1 MDCIVHGVARSWT
14 QLSNSHFHFCFQGY
28 DSHFEENYLRATFE
42 LKEARQESRSQVLD
56 DES

>member
-1 MDCIVHGVARSWT
+1 MDCIAHGVAKSRT
-14 QLSNSHFHFCFQGY
+14 RLSNSHSPFAFQGY

-42 LKEARQESRSQVLD
+42 LKEARQESGSQVLD